1 MSEVSLRLQNLQE
14 SATIAMSAKSRE
26 LQNQG
31 VDVINLS
38 LGEPDFNTPDYIKD
52 AAKEGIDQNYTKY
65 MPVPGYVD
73 LRDAICT
80 KFKRDNNLTFTPNQI
95 VVSTGAKQS
104 LANIML
110 SLINPGD
117 EVIIPAPYWVTYVEI
132 VKMAEGVPVIVE
144 TDISNDFKITAEQL
158 KQAIT
163 SKTKMLLYSS
173 PCNPTGSLY
182 SKSELKSLVD
192 VLKDTDIIIT
202 SDEIYE
208 HINFVSQHESIAQFE
223 EIKNQTIVVNGV
235 SKAFAMTG
243 WRLGYIAGPE
253 WIAKACTKMQGQFTS
268 GASGISQRAAIMALL
283 SEPTKIH
290 YMVDEFSK
298 RRDLVLSLIN
308 EIEGIKINKPEG
320 AFYVFPEVDSFFG
333 KSYGEYQI
341 NNASDLA
348 MYLLQEAHVATVTGE
363 AFGSPKNIR
372 FSYAASE
379 ESLKEAM
386 KRIKDALQKLN

>member
-1 MSEVSLRLQNLQE
+1 MSEVSLRLQNLEE

-26 LQNQG
+26 LQEQG
-31 VDVINLS
+31 IDVINLS
-38 LGEPDFNTPDYIKD
+38 LGEPDFNTPDFIKD

-65 MPVPGYVD
+65 MPVPGYLD
-73 LRDAICT
+73 LRQAVCT
-80 KFKRDNNLTFTPNQI
+80 KLKRDNNLEYAPNQI
-95 VVSTGAKQS
+95 VVSTGAKQC

-132 VKMAEGVPVIVE
+132 VKLAGGIPVIVS
-144 TDISNDFKITAEQL
+144 TDISSDFKITAEQL
-158 KQAIT
+158 KSAIT
-163 SKTKMLLYSS
+163 TKTKMLLYSS

-182 SKSELKSLVD
+182 SKDELKSLVD
-192 VLKDTDIIIT
+192 VLVKTDIIVV

-223 EIKNQTIVVNGV
+223 EIKNQTVIVNGV

-243 WRLGYIAGPE
+243 WRLGWMAAPK
-253 WIAKACTKMQGQFTS
+253 WIADACIKMQGQFTS
-268 GASGISQRAAIMALL
+268 GTSSISQRAAIKALN
-283 SEPTKIH
+283 SDPSTIH
-290 YMVDEFSK
+290 YMVEEFSK
-298 RRDLVLSLIN
+298 RRDLVLDLIS

-320 AFYVFPEVDSFFG
+320 AFYVFPEVDYFFG
-333 KSYGEYQI
+333 KSYENYNI

-348 MYLLQEAHVATVTGE
+348 MYLLEEANVATVTGE

-379 ESLKEAM
+379 AELKEAL
-386 KRIKDALQKLN
+386 KRIKIALQKLN